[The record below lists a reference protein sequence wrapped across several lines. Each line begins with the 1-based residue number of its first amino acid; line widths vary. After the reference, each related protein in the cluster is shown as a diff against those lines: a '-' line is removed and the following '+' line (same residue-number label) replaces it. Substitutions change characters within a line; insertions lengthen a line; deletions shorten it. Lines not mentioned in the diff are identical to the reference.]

1 MGCSMIEIVCYMGGT
16 CGDLISA
23 IIDCRDTQFDRS
35 RMIHTEIRQ
44 RLKKP
49 HLFSTDKDKDDYL
62 KQVEADTDYRSISS
76 HDLTY
81 HINSG
86 HSFIGITC
94 DDFKIALKAAC
105 RFKNFH
111 RPHVWNEMQSAS
123 GAKTVDDY
131 AQMILDFSN
140 LVRQH
145 TDKTVKLES
154 IMSGNVLPELS
165 DILKISFDKSSQ
177 NVYKNWMYLQTNVV

>member
-1 MGCSMIEIVCYMGGT
+1 MIEIVCYMGGT

-23 IIDCRDTQFDRS
+23 IIDCRDSQLERG
-35 RMIHTEIRQ
+35 RIIHTDIRQ

-49 HLFSTDKDKDDYL
+49 HQFTTTKDKDDYL
-62 KQVEADTDYRSISS
+62 KQVETETDYQSISS
-76 HDLTY
+76 HDLSY
-81 HINSG
+81 HIEST
-86 HSFIGITC
+86 HSFIGIVC
-94 DDFKIALKAAC
+94 DNFNVALKAAH

-111 RPHVWNEMQSAS
+111 RPHVWNEMQSAA

-145 TDKTVKLES
+145 TTKTVKLES

-165 DILKISFDKSSQ
+165 NILKISFNKSSQ
-177 NVYKNWMYLQTNVV
+177 NVYKDWMIHTKQI

>member
-1 MGCSMIEIVCYMGGT
+1 MIEIVCYMGGT

-111 RPHVWNEMQSAS
+111 RPHVWDEMQSAC
-123 GAKTVDDY
+123 GASTVADY
-131 AQMILDFSN
+131 AQMMLDFSN
-140 LVRQH
+140 LVREH
-145 TDKTVKLES
+145 TSKTVKLES
-154 IMSGNVLPELS
+154 IMSGNVLPELNNILSIPVDKRGS
-165 DILKISFDKSSQ
+165 DVYQ
-177 NVYKNWMYLQTNVV
+177 NWLVIQSGVG